1 MALDLIPARHEREI
15 HASRRLFAIDEML
28 HSQLLSR
35 AQPRGEYPLLH
46 KLHDYYA
53 DTVLPLGE
61 LPRLHAELTRVAA
74 RFTEPSQVRELL
86 RFVEQAIAD
95 GDNLY
100 ATAD

>member
-1 MALDLIPARHEREI
+1 MALDLIPARHERGI

-28 HSQLLSR
+28 HSQLMSR
-35 AQPRGEYPLLH
+35 AQPSGDYPLLH
-46 KLHDYYA
+46 QLHDYYA
-53 DTVLPLGE
+53 DTVLLLGE

-74 RFTEPSQVRELL
+74 RFTDPGQVRELL

-100 ATAD
+100 AVAD